1 MLDTSTFK
9 FKVILIAN
17 AVFYSKC
24 ACLID
29 EAAKILNCS
38 AARGTVFC
46 FQNYGA
52 LRTLRKFFSVTRLNI
67 SFLRLNC
74 LGCASWI

>member
-29 EAAKILNCS
+29 GAAKIHNCN
-38 AARGTVFC
+38 A
-46 FQNYGA
+46 
-52 LRTLRKFFSVTRLNI
+52 VTRLFFLFAWFRAINI
-67 SFLRLNC
+67 ANIFTSFVIKSFHFRLSS
-74 LGCASWI
+74 LG

>member
-9 FKVILIAN
+9 FKVILIAY

-29 EAAKILNCS
+29 GAAKIHNCK
-38 AARGTVFC
+38 
-46 FQNYGA
+46 
-52 LRTLRKFFSVTRLNI
+52 LTRMKV
-67 SFLRLNC
+67 S
-74 LGCASWI
+74 

>member
-17 AVFYSKC
+17 AVFYLKC

-29 EAAKILNCS
+29 GAAKILDCI
-38 AARGTVFC
+38 AICKIVFC
-46 FQNYGA
+46 FVNYGA
-52 LRTLRKFFSVTRLNI
+52 LKNI
-67 SFLRLNC
+67 AKIF
-74 LGCASWI
+74 

>member
-29 EAAKILNCS
+29 EAAKILNCN
-38 AARGTVFC
+38 AVCRIVFC
-46 FQNYGA
+46 FANYGV
-52 LRTLRKFFSVTRLNI
+52 LKTLRKFFSVTRLNI